1 MVAFV
6 PGAVLS
12 ASALN
17 TAFNSLTINAQTG
30 TTYTLALTD
39 AGGLVTLT
47 NAAAITLT
55 VPANATVAFP
65 TGSQIGLMQ
74 TGAGQVT
81 ITPAGGV
88 TVNAYGS
95 ATKLIGNGSLAVL
108 VKTGTNTWQLAGGI
122 TA

>member
-6 PGAVLS
+6 AGTTLS
-12 ASALN
+12 AAALN
-17 TAFNSLTINAQTG
+17 SAFNALSINAQTG

-65 TGSQIGLMQ
+65 TGSVIAISQQ
-74 TGAGQVT
+74 GAGQVT
-81 ITPAGGV
+81 VAGAGGV
-88 TVNAYGS
+88 TVSSS
-95 ATKLIGNGSLAVL
+95 AGLKTAAQYAICALI
-108 VKTGTNTWQLAGGI
+108 KTGTNTWTFTGA
-122 TA
+122 TTS